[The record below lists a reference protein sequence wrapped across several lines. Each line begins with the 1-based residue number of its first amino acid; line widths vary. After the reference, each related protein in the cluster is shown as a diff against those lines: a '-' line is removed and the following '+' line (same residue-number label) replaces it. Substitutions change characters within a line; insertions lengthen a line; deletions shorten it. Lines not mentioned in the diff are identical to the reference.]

1 MRAASRLIS
10 TLVRELVPFTSKRRD
25 ESRRVTHEGV
35 RHISMKT
42 AIIGLPMVGKTS
54 LFTILTGVHEATRVG
69 LMEARVG
76 VTKVPDRRL
85 DELAK
90 IFDPPKITHATVE
103 YFDFPSIS
111 KEALRDPSYLASMR
125 VADALAHVLR
135 LFPSDTVPHEK
146 GSVDP
151 IRDLEDVEM
160 ELILSDL
167 VVVEKRLERLEKDRK
182 KIKGPE
188 LDREAAL
195 LERCKTTLENNT
207 ALRTLEFSA
216 DEEKLIRGFQFL
228 SQKPMLFVLNIG
240 EEDAAR
246 MHEIEEQYRKGA
258 LAGRN
263 NTGVSA
269 ICGKIEGELAE
280 LSPEEQREYVA
291 SYGLKDSGFERL
303 ISATYEV
310 LGLMSFLTAG
320 ETEVRAWT
328 IPRNSPAVK
337 AAGAIHSDFE
347 KKFIRA
353 EVANWQALIDHG
365 GYPGVREKGL
375 LRLEGKEYI
384 VKDGDVLVIRHG

>member
-1 MRAASRLIS
+1 
-10 TLVRELVPFTSKRRD
+10 
-25 ESRRVTHEGV
+25 
-35 RHISMKT
+35 MKT

-76 VTKVPDRRL
+76 VTKVPDARL
-85 DELAK
+85 DALAK
-90 IFDPPKITHATVE
+90 IFEPPKITHATVE
-103 YFDFPSIS
+103 YLDFPAVS
-111 KEALRDPSYLASMR
+111 KEALRDPSYLASLR

-135 LFPSDTVPHEK
+135 LFASDTVPHEK
-146 GSVDP
+146 GTVDP

-182 KIKGPE
+182 KIKSPE
-188 LDREAAL
+188 LDREYAL
-195 LERCKTTLENNT
+195 LERCKETLERNT
-207 ALRTLEFSA
+207 ALRTLDLSA
-216 DEEKLIRGFQFL
+216 EEEKLIRGFQFL

-240 EEDAAR
+240 EADAAR
-246 MHEIEEQYRKGA
+246 MHEIEEEYRKGP
-258 LAGRN
+258 LAGR
-263 NTGVSA
+263 TRTAVTA
-269 ICGKIEGELAE
+269 ICGKIEAELAE
-280 LSPEEQREYVA
+280 LSPEEAREYLA
-291 SYGLKDSGFERL
+291 SYGLKESGLERL
-303 ISATYEV
+303 IAATYAL

-328 IPRNSPAVK
+328 IPMHSTAVK
-337 AAGAIHSDFE
+337 AAGTIHSDFE

-353 EVANWQALIDHG
+353 EVVNWQALIDHD
-365 GYPGVREKGL
+365 GYAGAREKGL

>member
-1 MRAASRLIS
+1 
-10 TLVRELVPFTSKRRD
+10 
-25 ESRRVTHEGV
+25 
-35 RHISMKT
+35 MKT

-54 LFTILTGVHEATRVG
+54 LFTILTGAHEPARMG
-69 LMEARVG
+69 LMEARMG
-76 VTKVPDRRL
+76 VTKVADRRL
-85 DELAK
+85 DELAV
-90 IFDPPKITHATVE
+90 IFEPPKITHASVE
-103 YFDFPSIS
+103 YLDFPSIS

-151 IRDLEDVEM
+151 LRDLEDVET
-160 ELILSDL
+160 ELILSDFT
-167 VVVEKRLERLEKDRK
+167 VVEKRMERLEKDRK
-182 KIKGPE
+182 KLKNPE
-188 LDREAAL
+188 LDREFAL
-195 LERCKTTLENNT
+195 LERCKATIENNL
-207 ALRTLEFSA
+207 ALRTLELSA

-240 EEDAAR
+240 EDDVSR
-246 MHEIEEQYRKGA
+246 MHEIEEEYRKGP
-258 LAGRN
+258 LAGRSH
-263 NTGVSA
+263 TAVTA
-269 ICGKIEGELAE
+269 ICGKIEAELAE
-280 LSPEEQREYVA
+280 LSAEEAREYLA
-291 SYGLKDSGFERL
+291 SYGLKEAGRERL
-303 ISATYEV
+303 ISATYAL

-328 IPRNSPAVK
+328 IPMNSTAVK

-353 EVANWQALIDHG
+353 EVVNWQALIDHD